1 MPNMQ
6 SRNVTEQA
14 VVIMEVL
21 VLVKP
26 FCARIYG
33 WVTEKALMHSLP
45 LTSSISVQPRQ
56 TAQARCRRLM
66 ARPPDFGFFTE
77 ISQLYR

>member
-14 VVIMEVL
+14 VVIMDV
-21 VLVKP
+21 
-26 FCARIYG
+26 C
-33 WVTEKALMHSLP
+33 VTEKALMHSPP
-45 LTSSISVQPRQ
+45 LTAASAYSPDRLL
-56 TAQARCRRLM
+56 RRDAGVSWRVL
-66 ARPPDFGFFTE
+66 RLWFFTE

>member
-1 MPNMQ
+1 MQ

-14 VVIMEVL
+14 VVIMEVS

-33 WVTEKALMHSLP
+33 WVTEKALMHSPP
-45 LTSSISVQPRQ
+45 LTSSNQR
-56 TAQARCRRLM
+56 TAQTDRSGAM
-66 ARPPDFGFFTE
+66 QASHGASPDFVFFTE

>member
-14 VVIMEVL
+14 VVIMEVS

-33 WVTEKALMHSLP
+33 WVTEKALMHSPP
-45 LTSSISVQPRQ
+45 LTAASAYSPDRPL
-56 TAQARCRRLM
+56 RRD
-66 ARPPDFGFFTE
+66 AGVSWRVP
-77 ISQLYR
+77 